1 MYKLSDWIDP
11 KRIVWHYTFKNPN
24 AIDYIEMYVYKNHSC
39 KDIFRHTI
47 LERPNK
53 IYLDYL
59 CKNTHPAAIGIIEKY
74 LDLVDWSWLSSN
86 PAAISIIEKNLDKV
100 CWSYLCLNPKA
111 IHIIKKYPEKI
122 DWGCLSSNPAAIEML
137 EQNMNKIYWPA
148 LAENAAATHIIEKN
162 IDKSIKKYASTYSR
176 FTTCIHLLEQN
187 PECIDW
193 MELAR
198 NPHPR
203 AVELVIEN
211 WRNII
216 NLEYLS
222 LNQNPAAIDFLENRP
237 RLINWAWLP
246 FNPKAIHILE
256 KYPYMVDY
264 FGLSHN
270 PAIFEL
276 SYNFTRGFLD
286 KRCNIYKE
294 ELIQKTMCPSKFV
307 KYGEEGYELEEIF
320 EFI

>member
-1 MYKLSDWIDP
+1 MYKLMDWIDP
-11 KRIVWHYTFKNPN
+11 KRIEWHYTFKNPN
-24 AIDYIEMYVYKNHSC
+24 AIDYIEMYVYKNHSS
-39 KDIFRHTI
+39 KDIFRHTT
-47 LERPNK
+47 LERPNRL
-53 IYLDYL
+53 YLDYL
-59 CKNTHPAAIGIIEKY
+59 GKNTHPAAIGIIEKY
-74 LDLVDWSWLSSN
+74 LDLVDWNWLSSN

-100 CWSYLCLNPKA
+100 DWPYLCLNPKA

-122 DWGCLSSNPAAIEML
+122 HWPCLSSNPAAIDIL
-137 EQNMNKIYWPA
+137 EQNMDKIYWPA
-148 LAENAAATHIIEKN
+148 LAENDAATHLIEKN

-176 FTTCIHLLEQN
+176 YTTAIHLLEQN

-211 WRNII
+211 WRKIG

-222 LNQNPAAIDFLENRP
+222 LNTNPEAIRFLENRP
-237 RLINWAWLP
+237 RLINWFWLSC
-246 FNPKAIHILE
+246 NPKAIHILE
-256 KYPYMVDY
+256 KYPYMVEY
-264 FGLSHN
+264 WQLSNN

-276 SYNFTRGFLD
+276 SFNFNRSFLD

-294 ELIQKTMCPSKFV
+294 ELIQRTMRPSKFV
-307 KYGEEGYELEEIF
+307 KYIEDGYDIEEVF